1 MIFNVSFLGLR
12 IRKVSVSAAVTI
24 RINVKNTLHY
34 WILSY
39 QNGLIMTIF
48 ILFAKLRKFVL

>member
-24 RINVKNTLHY
+24 RINVKNTAL
-34 WILSY
+34 LD
-39 QNGLIMTIF
+39 
-48 ILFAKLRKFVL
+48 FVLSKRSHHDNIYLVC